1 MPWSLGI
8 NCYQIYDASLL
19 EVNFFNL
26 LLNRLL
32 FVMIRNF
39 SSVYFFLLRVFNIAF
54 QQFLMN
60 NFNFSNFR
68 KIVDAVRYV
77 V

>member
-39 SSVYFFLLRVFNIAF
+39 SSV
-54 QQFLMN
+54 
-60 NFNFSNFR
+60 
-68 KIVDAVRYV
+68 
-77 V
+77 